1 MDAGI
6 VVPTVFFIALTAMVV
21 TYILNQAR
29 TRRLLIERGTAGE
42 SYAAVLAAEGRLR
55 TLSALRWGLVTAGF
69 ALGLIVADALGHRPF
84 HGVPGGGEGVVFLG
98 IALGFLAYYALTRRE
113 DPAAGPAH
121 TAAPAV

>member
-6 VVPTVFFIALTAMVV
+6 AVPTVFFIALTAMVV

-55 TLSALRWGLVTAGF
+55 TLSALRWGLATAGL
-69 ALGLIVADALGHRPF
+69 ALGLIVADALGHRSFNDSP
-84 HGVPGGGEGVVFLG
+84 GVGEGVILLG
-98 IALGFLAYYALTRRE
+98 VALGLLAYYALTRRE
-113 DPAAGPAH
+113 GPAAGPTH
-121 TAAPAV
+121 TPVPAL